1 MTIFNKPFKKVK
13 LMQEIINEYLTI
25 DQKYIKHCNIKNKNL
40 LYDILKWWKKLSESE
55 TIGDLHKINGN
66 TALIKI
72 NLGSNKYVINADSN
86 KEGVAEFLN
95 NKNNPWCLIENDNGI
110 ENKITNS
117 ETKSPIKGFYMY
129 K

>member
-1 MTIFNKPFKKVK
+1 
-13 LMQEIINEYLTI
+13 MQEIINEYLTI
-25 DQKYIKHCNIKNKNL
+25 DQKCIKHCNIKNKNL
-40 LYDILKWWKKLSESE
+40 LYDILKWWKKLSESD

-95 NKNNPWCLIENDNGI
+95 NKNNPWCLIDNDKGI
-110 ENKITNS
+110 NNKITNN
-117 ETKSPIKGFYMY
+117 ETKLSIKGFYMY
-129 K
+129 KI

>member
-1 MTIFNKPFKKVK
+1 
-13 LMQEIINEYLTI
+13 MQEIINEYLTI
-25 DQKYIKHCNIKNKNL
+25 DQNHINHCNIQNKDL
-40 LYDILKWWKKLSESE
+40 LYDILKWWKKLSQSD
-55 TIGDLHKINGN
+55 TIGNLHEINGN

-72 NLGSNKYVINADSN
+72 NLRSNKYVINADSN

-110 ENKITNS
+110 KNKITNS